1 MPTLNGIKTLQEVID
16 YTDVYDINNVTYFTK
31 VDHLVVKSTTAF
43 QRFYPYIKQYLQ
55 TYAVTKEQREHYRY
69 RPDLLSSDIYGTP
82 TLGWFIMWMN
92 GQECPSKFRLKQSIV
107 LVPPTDIQTLFI
119 TIKTKNQDKLENNWT
134 DYLSNV

>member
-1 MPTLNGIKTLQEVID
+1 M
-16 YTDVYDINNVTYFTK
+16 YDINNVTYFTK

-43 QRFYPYIKQYLQ
+43 QRFYPYVKQYLQ
-55 TYAVTKEQREHYRY
+55 TYAVTKEQREHY

-92 GQECPSKFRLKQSIV
+92 GQECPSKFRLKQYIV

-134 DYLSNV
+134 DYLSNI